1 MKLNLLY
8 AAIIMLLLTVG
19 TGGCSK
25 EEPNYEDCFSSII
38 SGEYEKDGPWKLYVY
53 ENGKPLDNYGYVRFD
68 SKLLEK
74 ADFRFVNILPGESTR
89 EFRDIPLVETQ
100 EGYTFRIDYV
110 RKKKKIIIS
119 GIVTFG
125 EMKVDLKTN

>member
-1 MKLNLLY
+1 M
-8 AAIIMLLLTVG
+8 
-19 TGGCSK
+19 
-25 EEPNYEDCFSSII
+25 
-38 SGEYEKDGPWKLYVY
+38 
-53 ENGKPLDNYGYVRFD
+53 
-68 SKLLEK
+68 
-74 ADFRFVNILPGESTR
+74 NILPGESTR